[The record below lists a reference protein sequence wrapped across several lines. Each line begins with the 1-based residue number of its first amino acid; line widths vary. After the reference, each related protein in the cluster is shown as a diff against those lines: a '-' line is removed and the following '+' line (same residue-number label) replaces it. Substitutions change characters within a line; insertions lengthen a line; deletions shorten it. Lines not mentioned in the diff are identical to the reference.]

1 MTDTP
6 SNTAVV
12 PTTTKRGA
20 GRPRVHSSTWE
31 QVTQL
36 ASLGYSMADIAR
48 HMNLSESLAFGS
60 GSGRIHASKK
70 PMTLASM
77 ISLTWPPRPSGNSS
91 WRRIWAQFASCCA
104 INLSGRQAAR
114 QRLPSSTKCR
124 CPRSTGMCRSLR
136 RTRRRYWT
144 GRILTPRDAIEA
156 EFDLVEAMG

>member
-20 GRPRVHSSTWE
+20 GRPRVHVDLE

-48 HMNLSESLAFGS
+48 HMNLSESLLWQRVREDPRVQEAYNIGIDDIFNLATRTLRELVLERNLGAICFLLRNKFKRTAGS
-60 GSGRIHASKK
+60 TSEITVKHEVQVPTIDGHVQELAAYSKALLDG
-70 PMTLASM
+70 PDPDAE
-77 ISLTWPPRPSGNSS
+77 
-91 WRRIWAQFASCCA
+91 
-104 INLSGRQAAR
+104 
-114 QRLPSSTKCR
+114 
-124 CPRSTGMCRSLR
+124 
-136 RTRRRYWT
+136 
-144 GRILTPRDAIEA
+144 DAIEA